1 MKHHFTRREF
11 LASSSLA
18 LLGAAVSGCATVERA
33 GQPEPIIDIHQH
45 TGYSG
50 RTNEQLIAHQQAMG
64 VTQTIMLPA
73 GREVSR
79 PSTHNGK
86 SNGLAAKAGGNQS
99 CLELARQYPGKFF
112 FCANEVPDL
121 PEAKEEVRKYLK
133 LGALGVAEQKF
144 HVECDS
150 PAIEALAE
158 VAREFRV
165 PMLLHF
171 QHDTYN
177 MHLENFHKTLE
188 KFPKVNFIGHAQT
201 WWGNIDAKC
210 DPKVMYPKG
219 KVTPGGLTDRLL
231 ADYPNMYGDLS
242 AGSGLNAMTRD
253 EEFTR
258 GFMDRHQNKLLF
270 GSDCSDA
277 FGQGTGCSGAQM
289 IATVRRL
296 APSKKIERKLLCEN
310 ARKMF
315 RL

>member
-1 MKHHFTRREF
+1 MR
-11 LASSSLA
+11 
-18 LLGAAVSGCATVERA
+18 LGG
-33 GQPEPIIDIHQH
+33 I
-45 TGYSG
+45 
-50 RTNEQLIAHQQAMG
+50 
-64 VTQTIMLPA
+64 
-73 GREVSR
+73 
-79 PSTHNGK
+79 
-86 SNGLAAKAGGNQS
+86 
-99 CLELARQYPGKFF
+99 
-112 FCANEVPDL
+112 
-121 PEAKEEVRKYLK
+121 
-133 LGALGVAEQKF
+133 GVAEQKF
-144 HVECDS
+144 HIECDS

-158 VAREFRV
+158 VAQEFRV

-177 MHLENFHKTLE
+177 MHLENFHKILE
-188 KFPKVNFIGHAQT
+188 KFPKVNFIGHAQN

-258 GFMDRHQNKLLF
+258 GFMARHQNKLLF